1 MSFMMLNMKN
11 IFLEEK
17 GILKFGFELGLL
29 VMIYKI
35 NNLYFIICTINF
47 SLFYI
52 CLLRFY
58 HDSYTNNKL
67 KTLYYLTFTYN
78 FVIY

>member
-29 VMIYKI
+29 VIIYKT
-35 NNLYFIICTINF
+35 NNL
-47 SLFYI
+47 
-52 CLLRFY
+52 
-58 HDSYTNNKL
+58 
-67 KTLYYLTFTYN
+67 
-78 FVIY
+78 